1 MLLFKASGTTQ
12 MDEIRKIS
20 VPRTMGNYRIVAVLG
35 EGAAGTVYAVED
47 MCTGTQFSLKAFSPR
62 KGNRTFIRLE

>member
-20 VPRTMGNYRIVAVLG
+20 VPRTIGNYRIVAVLG
-35 EGAAGTVYAVED
+35 EGAAGTVYAVEPHLFAWSD
-47 MCTGTQFSLKAFSPR
+47 IF
-62 KGNRTFIRLE
+62 

>member
-12 MDEIRKIS
+12 MDEIRKIC
-20 VPRTMGNYRIVAVLG
+20 VPRTIGNYRIVAVLG

-47 MCTGTQFSLKAFSPR
+47 MRTGTQFSLKAFSPR